1 MIPIAIA
8 HVNILCDTNLFQR
21 FLLENSGS
29 SGNVRVK
36 EFDGPPVIP
45 FDNNEVATA
54 IGEGRQAVNELD
66 CYVSSPEAR
75 NGPWYRPHYC
85 LKRHVV
91 HFLLTLIISPK
102 TPIY

>member
-1 MIPIAIA
+1 MPIAIA

-54 IGEGRQAVNELD
+54 IGEGQQAVNELD

-75 NGPWYRPHYC
+75 NGPWYWNFFRWVSVSC
-85 LKRHVV
+85 DDT
-91 HFLLTLIISPK
+91 LLVDKIL
-102 TPIY
+102 

>member
-1 MIPIAIA
+1 MMPIAIA

-36 EFDGPPVIP
+36 EFDGPPVIR
-45 FDNNEVATA
+45 FDNNKVATT
-54 IGEGRQAVNELD
+54 IGEGWQAVNKLD

-75 NGPWYRPHYC
+75 NDPWYWNFFRRISVSC
-85 LKRHVV
+85 DDT
-91 HFLLTLIISPK
+91 LLFDMIL
-102 TPIY
+102 